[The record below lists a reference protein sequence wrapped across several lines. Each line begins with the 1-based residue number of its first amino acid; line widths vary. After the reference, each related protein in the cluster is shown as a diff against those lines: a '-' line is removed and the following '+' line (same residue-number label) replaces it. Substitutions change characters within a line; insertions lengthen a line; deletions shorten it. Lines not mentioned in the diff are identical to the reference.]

1 MVATFIGVLE
11 LLKSQRIRVQQARP
25 FDDIWI
31 EGRAE
36 EDRTLPIPEA
46 EEDADQDADQETQ
59 IIELRPG
66 AEEPPS

>member
-31 EGRAE
+31 EGQAPQDVSQVLQVE
-36 EDRTLPIPEA
+36 GEQATGLG
-46 EEDADQDADQETQ
+46 EDAASDAIDS
-59 IIELRPG
+59 G
-66 AEEPPS
+66 EEAS